1 MEQLSAMD
9 ASFLYIESPSML
21 QHVLGVMLFDAA
33 GSEGRF
39 SVERF
44 RQGLRDR
51 LHLMPAFSRRLVEV
65 PLHLDHP
72 YWVHDEDVDL
82 DEHLRTTTCP
92 APGDLEA
99 LGRLVGDIGS
109 RQLPRDRPLW
119 ELWLVE
125 GLASGQVA
133 LIAKM
138 HHSTIYGSAGADMM
152 AHLLD
157 LTPDGRE
164 VEPAAAEAV
173 EAHPSSL
180 GLLARAGVNTARRP
194 ALAAQTL
201 VSSARRAGQLGGL
214 VVRSVT
220 SKAPVTL
227 PFSAPRSLLNGPLT
241 PARQAAFS
249 KVDFADIKRVKDAYG
264 TKVNDVVLAAVADA
278 LRAYF
283 VKRDALPSRALI
295 ASCPMN
301 LGAGAVEGTNKLTA
315 MMVPLPVLTADPVER
330 LREVAAATQSAKG
343 FTDALGPE
351 AVGEIAELMPALIIK
366 TGSRLYD
373 GLGLSRLHPPLQSL
387 VVSNMPGPPIPLYC
401 AGARVDAVFPLG
413 PLLPG
418 AGLNITVLS
427 NMGSLDVGMLC
438 CPDLVPDVWEI
449 ADAFPAA
456 IATLLDRA
464 PA

>member
-1 MEQLSAMD
+1 MDQLSAMD
-9 ASFLYIESPSML
+9 ASFLYVESPSML
-21 QHVLGVMLFDAA
+21 QHVLGVMLLDAA

-44 RQGLRDR
+44 KQGLLDR
-51 LHLMPAFSRRLVEV
+51 MHLMPAFSRRLVEV

-72 YWVHDEDVDL
+72 YWVRDESVDI
-82 DEHLRTTTCP
+82 DGHLQTVTCP

-119 ELWLVE
+119 ELWLVD

-133 LIAKM
+133 LVAKM

-157 LTPDGRE
+157 ITPEARE
-164 VEPAAAEAV
+164 VEPAPPPLV
-173 EAHPSSL
+173 EGHPSSL
-180 GLLARAGVNTARRP
+180 GLLARAGANTARRP
-194 ALAAQTL
+194 ALVGQTL
-201 VSSARRAGQLGGL
+201 VNGARRATQMGGL

-227 PFSAPRSLLNGPLT
+227 PFSAPKSLLNGPLT
-241 PARQAAFS
+241 PARQAAFTS
-249 KVDFADIKRVKDAYG
+249 VDFADIKRVKDAFG
-264 TKVNDVVLAAVADA
+264 TKVNDVVLAAVTEA
-278 LRAYF
+278 LRNYF
-283 VKRDALPSRALI
+283 VKRDALPSKALV

-301 LGAGAVEGTNKLTA
+301 LGAGAIEGTNKLTA
-315 MMVPLPVLTADPVER
+315 MMVPLPVLTADPVDR
-330 LREVAAATQSAKG
+330 LRELAAATQHAKG

-427 NMGSLDVGMLC
+427 NMGKLDVGMLC

-456 IATLLDRA
+456 IATLLDRT
-464 PA
+464 

>member
-21 QHVLGVMLFDAA
+21 QHVLGVMLFDAS

-39 SVERF
+39 TVERF
-44 RQGLRDR
+44 RQSLLDR

-72 YWVHDEDVDL
+72 YWVHDDAVDI
-82 DEHLRTTTCP
+82 DRHLRTTTCP

-109 RQLPRDRPLW
+109 KQLPRDRPLW

-125 GLASGQVA
+125 GMASGQVA
-133 LIAKM
+133 LVAKM

-164 VEPAAAEAV
+164 VEPAATPTVAE
-173 EAHPSSL
+173 HPSGV
-180 GLLARAGVNTARRP
+180 GLLARAGLNTARRP

-201 VSSARRAGQLGGL
+201 VQGARRVGQLGGL
-214 VVRSVT
+214 VVQSVT

-241 PARQAAFS
+241 PSRQAAFTT
-249 KVDFADIKRVKDAYG
+249 VDFADIKRVKDAYG
-264 TKVNDVVLAAVADA
+264 TKVNDVVLAAVTDS

-283 VKRDALPSRALI
+283 LKRDALPSKALI

-315 MMVPLPVLTADPVER
+315 MMVPLPVLTADPVQR
-330 LREVAAATQSAKG
+330 LHEVAASTQSAKG

-366 TGSRLYD
+366 TGSKLYD

-401 AGARVDAVFPLG
+401 AGAQVDAVFPLG

-427 NMGSLDVGMLC
+427 NMGKLDVGMLC
-438 CPDLVPDVWEI
+438 CPDLVPEVWEI
-449 ADAFPAA
+449 ADGFPAA
-456 IATLLDRA
+456 VATLLDRA